1 MGPKHMT
8 NLLAAIIHVILISSV
23 VLTLFFA
30 YLRDR
35 TKLIT
40 KHLFRLGFFAIGWQV
55 FLVLYFL
62 VDSQAMALWFFDVKI
77 AFIAFASVQSLLLSI
92 NFYNAVPSHKN
103 MPILYLLFLMP
114 VITTILAV
122 TSPFHGLLRAEL
134 FFEQFTPLR
143 VVHNVRGLWFWVHTA
158 YSYIIIVS
166 SIVIV
171 TFKHS
176 KLPRGH
182 RRASAFLVLGGLC
195 SLISNVFVL
204 FTPNSPN
211 IDFTLIGFSIG
222 IIFTYAGITS
232 SDEGSLLVQAH
243 DNIFTYFEDYIFVL
257 NNKRRIIEMNPAA
270 HGWLY
275 TLGVKENIESFDE
288 FCEKIPFIAD
298 TVIHADIAGE
308 QDLSL
313 MIGKQVSHYNL
324 NKRPV
329 IDQTGRMIGVFAIFR
344 DITRYK
350 LLIER
355 IEQSADIDPLTN
367 IGNRR
372 SYEQALKNLDV
383 PASLPFSLILGDVN
397 NLKTT
402 NDMLGHSAG
411 DKLLRVTAE
420 ILSSSCPDGGY
431 PYRIGGDEF
440 VILLPNTPGPDAEA
454 VVARIRKNSAESKEE
469 LPYGV
474 SIALGIATKETSD
487 QNFIECV
494 ALADKNMYL
503 NKQNDRRAK
512 QSQAT

>member
-1 MGPKHMT
+1 MT

-23 VLTLFFA
+23 ALTLFFA

-40 KHLFRLGFFAIGWQV
+40 KHLFRLGFLAIGWQI

-62 VDSQAMALWFFDVKI
+62 VDSEAMALWFFDAKI
-77 AFIAFASVQSLLLSI
+77 SFIAFASVQSLLLSI
-92 NFYNAVPSHKN
+92 NFYNVAPSHKST
-103 MPILYLLFLMP
+103 PALYLLFLMP

-122 TSPFHGLLRAEL
+122 TSPFHSLLRVEP

-171 TFKHS
+171 IFKHS
-176 KLPRGH
+176 KLPRGY
-182 RRASAFLVLGGLC
+182 RKASAFLVLGGLC

-211 IDFTLIGFSIG
+211 IDFTLIGFSVG

-257 NNKRRIIEMNPAA
+257 NNEYRIIEMNPAA

-288 FCEKIPFIAD
+288 LCEKIPFITD
-298 TVIHADIAGE
+298 TAIHADVAGE

-313 MIGKQVSHYNL
+313 MIGPQTSHYNL

-329 IDQTGRMIGVFAIFR
+329 IDQTGRMIGTFAIFR

-383 PASLPFSLILGDVN
+383 PASLPFSVILGDVN

-402 NDMLGHSAG
+402 NDTLGHSAG
-411 DKLLRVTAE
+411 DKLLQA
-420 ILSSSCPDGGY
+420 IAKKLSISCPDGMRV
-431 PYRIGGDEF
+431 YRIGGDEF
-440 VILLPNTPGPDAEA
+440 VMLLPNTPAANAETI
-454 VVARIRKNSAESKEE
+454 VASIRKNIAKNKEE
-469 LPYGV
+469 LPYDI
-474 SIALGIATKETSD
+474 SIALGIATKETHD
-487 QNFIECV
+487 QNLLERI
-494 ALADKNMYL
+494 ALADRNMYL
-503 NKQNDRRAK
+503 DKQNDRRARRG
-512 QSQAT
+512 QAT